1 MNDTKVSKSKKTA
14 NKAVKNAKKPDANT
28 IGKDFESKQPT
39 ITPRD
44 KKSQVEFLKEQTKPK
59 KSVVQ
64 YEKFEN
70 FKGAEEAGFLLTGKP
85 FLINYKSI
93 PYSIPEND
101 ARLANISPLLMKAKK
116 GIEYPPICLNDGADG
131 YPVGILNAGNCRIK
145 AANQLEFG
153 YIRAY
158 FGAAETIDNS
168 NHGKLESI
176 QSWIALRLSGR
187 PPQKTSANDTFIA
200 RINLF
205 IDCFNHIQDKEKQLP
220 LKIDYSN
227 ICQFAK
233 ILHKITP
240 DCSQSAFSNLSRNKE
255 KIQSLNKKYQLE
267 LLDNWK
273 KLDYT
278 INAFSELLKSSIDTA
293 IAEGAAKPLP
303 KAVNKP
309 AKGAKG
315 ADTKP
320 KAPTKA
326 EIFNDKFNCFS
337 VGTSSPGKLTC
348 KTFAWNSYQA
358 AEDKRKALRMLE
370 PLLIGQLSIL
380 DKISFSGIDE
390 DSFNR
395 LKKLYKITELF
406 ALESA
411 SDID

>member
-1 MNDTKVSKSKKTA
+1 MTSAKVSKSKKSSS
-14 NKAVKNAKKPDANT
+14 KQPKNAKKPSANE

-44 KKSQVEFLKEQTKPK
+44 KKSQVEFLKEQTKPT

-70 FKGAEEAGFLLTGKP
+70 FKGAEEAGYLLSGKE
-85 FLINYKSI
+85 FLILIKNI
-93 PYSIPEND
+93 PYSISEDNN
-101 ARLANISPLLMKAKK
+101 RLKEFGKLKFAKK
-116 GIEYPPICLNDGADG
+116 STDLPAIVISDGTEGIELGK
-131 YPVGILNAGNCRIK
+131 LHAGNRRKHC
-145 AANQLEFG
+145 AEANKWEFL
-153 YIRAY
+153 RCK
-158 FGAAETIDNS
+158 FGKREERDTS
-168 NHGKLESI
+168 NHGFDETLK
-176 QSWIALRLSGR
+176 SWIDNIQNDGIT
-187 PPQKTSANDTFIA
+187 PQKHGLADEHIE
-200 RINLF
+200 RINKF
-205 IDCFNHIQDKEKQLP
+205 IESFNKIQEKSKLLP

-227 ICQFAK
+227 ICQFAAILYK
-233 ILHKITP
+233 ILP
-240 DCSQSAFSNLSRNKE
+240 DCSVSALENIGRNKA

-267 LLDNWK
+267 LLNNWS

-278 INAFSELLKSSIDTA
+278 ITAFSELLKSSIDTA
-293 IAEGAAKPLP
+293 IAEGAAKPVV

-309 AKGAKG
+309 ATGANPDKN
-315 ADTKP
+315 KP
-320 KAPTKA
+320 EKLTKA
-326 EIFNDKFNCFS
+326 EIFQDKFNCFS

-390 DSFNR
+390 DSYNR